1 MTPTQRPS
9 QKPRAMTNSNI
20 FCANSALRTKAASAP
35 ARVPTARH
43 QPLPT
48 TAPCTGL
55 TSRSTVEAAE
65 NGASSCR

>member
-9 QKPRAMTNSNI
+9 QKPRATTNSSI
-20 FCANSALRTKAASAP
+20 FWANSAVRTKAASVP
-35 ARVPTARH
+35 IRVPTARH

-55 TSRSTVEAAE
+55 ISNSTVDAAE
-65 NGASSCR
+65 NGESSCR